1 MIQAELKQLDFMGW
15 HGMTATEWEMTKDL
29 MSELTGV
36 PQFAV
41 KLAEQSLDLI
51 LSGEL
56 SLN

>member
-1 MIQAELKQLDFMGW
+1 MKQLDFMGW

-41 KLAEQSLDLI
+41 KLAEQSLELI